1 MDHGLSDRRESDP
14 GPSTRSTPSATPLIV
29 KLPNYKQ
36 TKKGSGLKKTKKKA
50 LARARK
56 SIKKM
61 EDEIK
66 SLKKKLKTKSKQIER
81 MRTKVN
87 KKSGEKNL
95 TPRKETDNDISEPQL
110 TPRRKGKIRK
120 LILGNAV
127 LQEINDSKKCTTRKS
142 RSLLYN
148 IVAGRVTRKYRL
160 LSEISK
166 STGLSRNSL
175 YRCKYKKLE
184 KYIERERV

>member
-1 MDHGLSDRRESDP
+1 
-14 GPSTRSTPSATPLIV
+14 
-29 KLPNYKQ
+29 
-36 TKKGSGLKKTKKKA
+36 
-50 LARARK
+50 
-56 SIKKM
+56 M

-87 KKSGEKNL
+87 KNSGEKNL

-142 RSLLYN
+142 RSLL
-148 IVAGRVTRKYRL
+148 
-160 LSEISK
+160 
-166 STGLSRNSL
+166 
-175 YRCKYKKLE
+175 
-184 KYIERERV
+184 